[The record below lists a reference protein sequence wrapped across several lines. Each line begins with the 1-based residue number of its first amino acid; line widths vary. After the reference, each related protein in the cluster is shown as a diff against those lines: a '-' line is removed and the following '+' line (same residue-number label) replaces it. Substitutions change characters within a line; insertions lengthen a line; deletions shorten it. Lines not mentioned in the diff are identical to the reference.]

1 MLNINRNL
9 LWRSTVLQ
17 RRCGN
22 SVHVTCQ
29 SWPETVYLWVVLRM
43 RYMSRIST
51 RSNKMRAFRLIVNT
65 VKCVTRNQGWFTVSQ
80 TFRCEFPEIFSGEW
94 IWIYW
99 NISGKKKNFARY
111 TQSFENFSL
120 KISVLLNFSP
130 GYSRLIFWVEWL
142 AFRKVN
148 SFFFLNFPETEY
160 FGTFAPASKLPES
173 LFKWQA
179 PKFVSNMIDI
189 WQVKRH
195 WIGDDYKKEGTAG
208 NDVHKTN
215 VPDIRVAFR
224 HETLVEELSTICT
237 AARVWITL

>member
-148 SFFFLNFPETEY
+148 SFFFLIFQKLNISVHLLQLRNFRNLCLNGKRP
-160 FGTFAPASKLPES
+160 S
-173 LFKWQA
+173 LFL
-179 PKFVSNMIDI
+179 I
-189 WQVKRH
+189 WLTFDRWNV
-195 WIGDDYKKEGTAG
+195 IGLVTITRKKEQLGMTYTKPMSRISAWHS
-208 NDVHKTN
+208 VT
-215 VPDIRVAFR
+215 RLWLR
-224 HETLVEELSTICT
+224 S
-237 AARVWITL
+237 